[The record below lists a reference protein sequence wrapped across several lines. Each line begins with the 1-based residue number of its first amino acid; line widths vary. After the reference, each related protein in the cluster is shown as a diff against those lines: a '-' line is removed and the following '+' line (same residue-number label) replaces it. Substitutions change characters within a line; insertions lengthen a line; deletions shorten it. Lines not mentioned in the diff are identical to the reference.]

1 MQSESRQR
9 YSHSRIFNDDKYEK
23 LIYEVSVSAKEGRNA
38 FKCIHCKAKFKSKQW
53 LNYHCLK
60 GCDRAL
66 DINGKPLE
74 LKLYPSVTPGGA
86 AEVRDILEKHNLQI
100 RNAFNCIHC
109 NKECASKYQLN
120 YHCSM
125 GVLVFLASMAN
136 LCSSNYFHLCHL
148 EELLKS
154 GIF

>member
-38 FKCIHCKAKFKSKQW
+38 FKCIHCKAKLTSKQW
-53 LNYHCLK
+53 
-60 GCDRAL
+60 
-66 DINGKPLE
+66 
-74 LKLYPSVTPGGA
+74 
-86 AEVRDILEKHNLQI
+86 
-100 RNAFNCIHC
+100 
-109 NKECASKYQLN
+109 LN

-136 LCSSNYFHLCHL
+136 LWSSNYTPL
-148 EELLKS
+148 
-154 GIF
+154 